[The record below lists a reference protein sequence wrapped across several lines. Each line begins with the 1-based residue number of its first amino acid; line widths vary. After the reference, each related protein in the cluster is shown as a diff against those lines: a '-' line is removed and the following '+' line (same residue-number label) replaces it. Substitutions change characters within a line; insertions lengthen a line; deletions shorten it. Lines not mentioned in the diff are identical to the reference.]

1 VTKHEAKAMTEVEIW
16 RAAQKMIELYD
27 LEAASVAGLRVDEF
41 FGQGDIDGMH
51 AWVKVLAAI
60 KELQPVVPD
69 RSSTRH

>member
-27 LEAASVAGLRVDEF
+27 LEAASVAGFRVDEF

-51 AWVKVLAAI
+51 AWVRVLAAI
-60 KELQPVVPD
+60 KELQPAVPV
-69 RSSTRH
+69 SNATKH